1 MHDKKPSPVGE
12 VPSAHTG
19 ADEGRAEGLGAI
31 ALESSS
37 HRLTAMPAPFD
48 KGAYWCVTAA
58 PLVKGPIPLIKGKCP
73 EGTKGIGQ
81 VPPEGADE
89 GNAEGLR
96 AVASGRI

>member
-48 KGAYWCVTAA
+48 KGA
-58 PLVKGPIPLIKGKCP
+58 
-73 EGTKGIGQ
+73 
-81 VPPEGADE
+81 
-89 GNAEGLR
+89 
-96 AVASGRI
+96 